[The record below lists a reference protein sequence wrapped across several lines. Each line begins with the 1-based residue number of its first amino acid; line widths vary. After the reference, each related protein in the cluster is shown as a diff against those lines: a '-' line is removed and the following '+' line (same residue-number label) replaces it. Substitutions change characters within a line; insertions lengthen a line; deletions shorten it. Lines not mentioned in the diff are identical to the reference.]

1 MLIYSPEQLLLHPL
15 YAEKSVEVHVKR
27 DDMIHP
33 FISGNKWRKLKYNLL
48 KASRLG
54 KDTLITF
61 GGAWSNHILAVA
73 CAAASQGFKAT
84 AFIRG
89 EEVFNP
95 VLAMCRL
102 FGMQLIFVSREDYS
116 DKTRLFE
123 SFEGNENA
131 LMIDEG
137 GAGDE
142 GVLGCSELLD
152 ELQQQYDHIFVA
164 AGTGT
169 TAAGLSL
176 GIAKHHLNTALHVVP
191 VLKGGLFIKEEMCA
205 IGAPTINC
213 EFHVDYHFGGYAKVK
228 TELIRFVQDFVRQT
242 GIMIEPTYTG
252 KALFAL
258 HDLLEKDRFKKGS
271 RILFIH
277 TGGLTGL
284 LGQLEHFRLDKTS
297 GG

>member
-1 MLIYSPEQLLLHPL
+1 MLIFSPEQPLLHPL
-15 YAEKSVEVHVKR
+15 HTEKSVEVYIKR

-48 KASRLG
+48 KAKRIN

-73 CAAASQGFKAT
+73 CAAAVEGFQAK

-89 EEVFNP
+89 DQVSNP
-95 VLAMCRL
+95 VLDMCRL
-102 FGMQLIFVSREDYS
+102 FGMELIFVSRADYK
-116 DKTRLFE
+116 DKKQLFE
-123 SFEGNENA
+123 SLGGNANA

-137 GAGDE
+137 GAGVE
-142 GVLGCSELLD
+142 GAQGCSELLD
-152 ELQQQYDHIFVA
+152 ELEQRYDHIFVA

-176 GIAKHHLNTALHVVP
+176 GITRHSLDTVLHVVP
-191 VLKGGLFIKEEMCA
+191 VLKGGLFIKEEMTA
-205 IGAPTINC
+205 LGASTVKT
-213 EFHVDYHFGGYAKVK
+213 EFHTDYHFGGYAKSK
-228 TELIRFVQDFVRQT
+228 PDLIRFVQSFVRQT

-258 HDLLEKDRFKKGS
+258 HDLLEKGRFKKGS
-271 RILFIH
+271 SILFIH

-284 LGQLEHFRLDKTS
+284 LGQLEYFR
-297 GG
+297 